1 MANSSNSMRKSM
13 LFWLGASLLV
23 LAGMCLDCAKP
34 TQTAITITGKKPD
47 NYNVD
52 SDPVSVIRKNG
63 DSVSWTNKSYGT
75 DVMVCIDEGANPDDH
90 VFNETRYV
98 AKSGGKVPSSVAKS
112 SAQLGPHTYYVL
124 TEAPKCPALP
134 PAVPP
139 GGEGV
144 LTAPRTITVK

>member
-47 NYNVD
+47 NYNLD

-63 DSVSWTNKSYGT
+63 DSVSWTNKSSDGT

-112 SAQLGPHTYYVL
+112 SAQLVHRPVSYLYYCDLGCVSL
-124 TEAPKCPALP
+124 
-134 PAVPP
+134 VS
-139 GGEGV
+139 EGAS
-144 LTAPRTITVK
+144 LDILWSPR